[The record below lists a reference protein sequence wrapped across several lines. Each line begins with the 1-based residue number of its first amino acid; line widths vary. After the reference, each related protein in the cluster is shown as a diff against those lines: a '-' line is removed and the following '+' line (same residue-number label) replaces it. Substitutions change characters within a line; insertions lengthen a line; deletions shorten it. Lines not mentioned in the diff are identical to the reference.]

1 MNDSDL
7 VKQAVESAQQAS
19 AVPQRPVPYGP
30 VPMSW
35 NISTA
40 QTSESTVVV
49 VQIATPEGDKVFFL
63 APGIAKQIGE
73 AIMKQSSVAETGLIL
88 PT

>member
-1 MNDSDL
+1 MNDEL
-7 VKQAVESAQQAS
+7 LKQAVEEAEQTPA
-19 AVPQRPVPYGP
+19 APQRQVPYGP

-63 APGIAKQIGE
+63 APGIAKQIGD
-73 AIMKQSSVAETGLIL
+73 AIIKQSSVAETGLII